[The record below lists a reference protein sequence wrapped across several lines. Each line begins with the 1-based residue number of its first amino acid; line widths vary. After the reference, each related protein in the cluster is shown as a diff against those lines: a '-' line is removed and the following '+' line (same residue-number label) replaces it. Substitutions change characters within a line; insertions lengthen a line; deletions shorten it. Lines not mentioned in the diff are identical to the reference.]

1 MDITALI
8 LIITFFILLFLN
20 VPISVCIGLAT
31 LSALILHIDFTP
43 AATTIAQQMAGGID
57 SFALLAIPFFILSGL
72 IMGRGGIAKRLI
84 ECAMALIG
92 TLPGG
97 LALVNVMSCMLFGAI
112 SGSAVAATS
121 AIGSFMVPEMKK
133 HGYDENFSAAVTAAA
148 ATTGMLIPPSNI
160 LIIYAIASGGVSIA
174 ALFVAGYVPGILVG
188 LALMVVCSVYAIRK
202 GYPVS
207 ERLPL
212 KVALKKILAAVPSL
226 FLVFIII
233 GGIIGGV
240 FTATEAGAI
249 AVLYALILSSA
260 IYKEIDYK
268 ELPSILLKA
277 CETTA
282 IVMLIIGASSAMS
295 WLLSYA
301 HIPQTISTFFLELS
315 DNPIV
320 VLLLINLILILVGA
334 FIDMTPAVLIF
345 TPIFLPV
352 AQDFGMSP
360 IQFGI
365 MIVLNLSIGLVSP
378 PVGSVLFVSCAVA
391 KTSIHKIIKP
401 MIPLY
406 LVMFAV
412 LMLVTYVPAISEA
425 LPRFIGLIK

>member
-8 LIITFFILLFLN
+8 LLLVFFSMLLIN
-20 VPISVCIGLAT
+20 VPISICIGLAT
-31 LSALILHIDFTP
+31 LVSLLMHIDFT
-43 AATTIAQQMAGGID
+43 AATTTIAQQMAGGID

-72 IMGRGGIAKRLI
+72 IMGQGGIAKRLI

-92 TLPGG
+92 ALPGG
-97 LALVNVMSCMLFGAI
+97 LALVNVMSCMMFGAI

-133 HGYDENFSAAVTAAA
+133 HGYDENFAAAVTASA

-188 LALMVVCSVYAIRK
+188 LALMTVCMLYAIK
-202 GYPVS
+202 NKYPVS
-207 ERLPL
+207 ARLPFNL
-212 KVALKKILAAVPSL
+212 VAKKVTAALPSL
-226 FLVFIII
+226 LLVFIVI

-240 FTATEAGAI
+240 FTATEAGAV
-249 AVLYALILSSA
+249 AVLYALVLSVF
-260 IYKEIDYK
+260 IYKEISTK
-268 ELPSILLKA
+268 SLPALFLKA

-301 HIPQTISTFFLELS
+301 HIPQGISDFFLQYS

-320 VLLLINLILILVGA
+320 ILLMINLILILVGA

-352 AQDFGMSP
+352 AAELGMGP

-365 MIVLNLSIGLVSP
+365 MMVLNLSIGLVSP

-401 MIPLY
+401 MKPLY
-406 LVMFAV
+406 FVMFLV
-412 LMLVTYVPAISEA
+412 LMLVTYVPAISET
-425 LPRFIGLIK
+425 LPRMLGLL

>member
-1 MDITALI
+1 MDITALVL
-8 LIITFFILLFLN
+8 LIVFFALLFLN
-20 VPISVCIGLAT
+20 VPISICIGLAT
-31 LSALILHIDFTP
+31 LISLLMHIDFTP
-43 AATTIAQQMAGGID
+43 ATTTIAQQMAGGID

-72 IMGRGGIAKRLI
+72 IMGQGGIAKRLI

-92 TLPGG
+92 ALPGG
-97 LALVNVMSCMLFGAI
+97 LALVNVMSCMMFGAI

-133 HGYDENFSAAVTAAA
+133 HGYDENFAAAVTASA

-188 LALMVVCSVYAIRK
+188 LALMAVCMMYAMK
-202 GYPVS
+202 KKYPVTA
-207 ERLPL
+207 RLPL
-212 KVALKKILAAVPSL
+212 TIVMQKVLAALPSL
-226 FLVFIII
+226 LLVFIVI
-233 GGIIGGV
+233 GGIIGGI
-240 FTATEAGAI
+240 FTATEAGAV
-249 AVLYALILSSA
+249 AVLYALVLSVF
-260 IYKEIDYK
+260 IYKEIDTK
-268 ELPSILLKA
+268 ALPPLFLKA

-301 HIPQTISTFFLELS
+301 HIPQGISDFFLQFS

-320 VLLLINLILILVGA
+320 ILLMINLILILVGA

-352 AQDFGMSP
+352 ATELGMDP

-365 MIVLNLSIGLVSP
+365 MMVLNLSIGLVSP

-391 KTSIHKIIKP
+391 KTSIHKIIRP
-401 MIPLY
+401 MLPLY
-406 LVMFAV
+406 FVMFLV
-412 LMLVTYVPAISEA
+412 LLLVTYVPAISTA
-425 LPRFIGLIK
+425 MPRMLGLL

>member
-1 MDITALI
+1 MDMTALV
-8 LIITFFILLFLN
+8 LLAVFFILLFLN

-31 LSALILHIDFTP
+31 MSALLMHIDFT
-43 AATTIAQQMAGGID
+43 AATTTIAQQISGGID
-57 SFALLAIPFFILSGL
+57 SFALLAIPFFIVSGL
-72 IMGRGGIAKRLI
+72 IMGQGGIAKRLI
-84 ECAMALIG
+84 ESAMALIG
-92 TLPGG
+92 FLPGG

-133 HGYDENFSAAVTAAA
+133 HGYDENFAAAVTCTA
-148 ATTGMLIPPSNI
+148 ATTGLLIPPSNI

-174 ALFVAGYVPGILVG
+174 ALFIAGYLPGILVG
-188 LALMVVCSVYAIRK
+188 LALMMVCSIYAIHNK
-202 GYPVS
+202 YPVTA
-207 ERLPL
+207 RLPFKIVVE
-212 KVALKKILAAVPSL
+212 KVFAALPSL
-226 FLVFIII
+226 MLVVVVI
-233 GGIIGGV
+233 GGIIMGV

-249 AVLYALILSSA
+249 AVLYALVLA
-260 IYKEIDYK
+260 VGIYKEIPLSS
-268 ELPSILLKA
+268 LPKLFLKA

-301 HIPQTISTFFLELS
+301 HIPQAISDFFLTLS
-315 DNPIV
+315 DNPIII
-320 VLLLINLILILVGA
+320 LLLINLILILVGA

-352 AQDFGMSP
+352 AEQFGMSP

-365 MIVLNLSIGLVSP
+365 MLVLNLCIGLVSP

-401 MIPLY
+401 MLPLY
-406 LVMFAV
+406 FVMFLV
-412 LMLVTYVPAISEA
+412 LLMVTYIPAISEA
-425 LPRFIGLIK
+425 LPRLFGLI

>member
-8 LIITFFILLFLN
+8 LVAVFFALLFIN
-20 VPISVCIGLAT
+20 VPISICIALAT
-31 LSALILHIDFTP
+31 LLAMLFHIDFVP
-43 AATTIAQQMAGGID
+43 ATTTIAQQMAGGID

-72 IMGRGGIAKRLI
+72 IMGQGGIARRLI

-92 TLPGG
+92 SLPGG
-97 LALVNVMSCMLFGAI
+97 LALVNVMSCMMFGAI

-121 AIGSFMVPEMKK
+121 AIGSFMIPEMKK
-133 HGYDENFSAAVTAAA
+133 HGYSENFSAAVTATS

-174 ALFVAGYVPGILVG
+174 ALFIAGYLPGILLG
-188 LALMVVCSVYAIRK
+188 LALMTVCVIYAMRNN
-202 GYPVS
+202 YPVAA
-207 ERLPL
+207 RLPL
-212 KVALKKILAAVPSL
+212 KIAMQKVLAALPSML
-226 FLVFIII
+226 LIFIVI
-233 GGIIGGV
+233 GGIIMGV

-249 AVLYALILSSA
+249 AVLYALVLSVG
-260 IYKEIDYK
+260 IYREIDFK
-268 ELPSILLKA
+268 ALPGILLKA
-277 CETTA
+277 SETTA

-301 HIPQTISTFFLELS
+301 HIPQTISDFLLTLS
-315 DNPIV
+315 DNPIMI
-320 VLLLINLILILVGA
+320 LLLINIILILVGA

-352 AQDFGMSP
+352 AMELGMSP

-365 MIVLNLSIGLVSP
+365 MMVLNLSIGLVSP

-391 KTSIHKIIKP
+391 KTSIHRIIKP
-401 MIPLY
+401 MLPLY
-406 LVMFAV
+406 LVMFLV
-412 LMLVTYVPAISEA
+412 LMLVTYVPAISEI
-425 LPRFIGLIK
+425 LPRWFDLM

>member
-1 MDITALI
+1 MDMTSLVLVVSFFAL
-8 LIITFFILLFLN
+8 LLLY

-31 LSALILHIDFTP
+31 LFAVLLHIDFTP
-43 AATTIAQQMAGGID
+43 ATITIAQQLVGGID

-72 IMGRGGIAKRLI
+72 IMGQGGIAKRLI
-84 ECAMALIG
+84 ECAMAIIG
-92 TLPGG
+92 SLPGG

-133 HGYDENFSAAVTAAA
+133 HGYDANFSAAVTATA

-160 LIIYAIASGGVSIA
+160 LIVYAIASGGVSIA
-174 ALFVAGYVPGILVG
+174 ALFIAGYAPGLLVG
-188 LALMVVCSVYAIRK
+188 LALMAVCSVYAIRK
-202 GYPVS
+202 KYPVTA
-207 ERLPL
+207 RLPL
-212 KVALKKILAAVPSL
+212 KVAFGKVIAALPSML
-226 FLVFIII
+226 LIFIVI

-240 FTATEAGAI
+240 FTATEAGAVS
-249 AVLYALILSSA
+249 VLYAFFLSVVIYRA
-260 IYKEIDYK
+260 INIAD
-268 ELPSILLKA
+268 LPKLLLKA

-301 HIPQTISTFFLELS
+301 HIPQTVSDFFLTLS
-315 DNPIV
+315 DNPLV

-352 AQDFGMSP
+352 AEQFGMSP

-391 KTSIHKIIKP
+391 KTSIHNIIRP
-401 MIPLY
+401 MLPLY
-406 LVMFAV
+406 LVMFIV
-412 LMLVTYVPAISEA
+412 LMLVTYVPAISET
-425 LPRFIGLIK
+425 LPRLFGLL

>member
-1 MDITALI
+1 MDLTAIVLI
-8 LIITFFILLFLN
+8 VCFFVLLFIN
-20 VPISVCIGLAT
+20 VPISLCIALSTLA
-31 LSALILHIDFTP
+31 ALLMHIDFTP
-43 AATTIAQQMAGGID
+43 ATTTIAQQMAGGID

-72 IMGRGGIAKRLI
+72 IMGQGGIAKRLI
-84 ECAMALIG
+84 ECAMAMIG
-92 TLPGG
+92 FLPGG

-133 HGYDENFSAAVTAAA
+133 HGYSASFAAAVTASA

-174 ALFVAGYVPGILVG
+174 ALFIAGYLPGILVG
-188 LALMVVCSVYAIRK
+188 LALMIVCAIYSIRNN
-202 GYPVS
+202 YPVTA
-207 ERLPL
+207 RLPFNI
-212 KVALKKILAAVPSL
+212 VMKKILAALPSL
-226 FLVFIII
+226 LLIFIVI

-249 AVLYALILSSA
+249 AVIYALVLSVF
-260 IYKEIDYK
+260 IYKEINIV
-268 ELPSILLKA
+268 EMPAILLKA

-282 IVMLIIGASSAMS
+282 IVMLIIAASSGMS
-295 WLLSYA
+295 WLLSYT
-301 HIPQTISTFFLELS
+301 HIPQLVSEFFLTLS
-315 DNPIV
+315 DNPILI
-320 VLLLINLILILVGA
+320 LLLINLILILVGA

-352 AQDFGMSP
+352 AEQFGMSP

-391 KTSIHKIIKP
+391 KTSLHKIIKP
-401 MIPLY
+401 MMPLY
-406 LVMFAV
+406 AVMFLV
-412 LMLVTYVPAISEA
+412 LMLVTYVPAISET
-425 LPRFIGLIK
+425 LPRLFGLIE

>member
-1 MDITALI
+1 MDITP
-8 LIITFFILLFLN
+8 ILLLVIFFTLLFIN
-20 VPISVCIGLAT
+20 VPISICIGVAT
-31 LSALILHIDFTP
+31 LAALLLHIDFIP
-43 AATTIAQQMAGGID
+43 ATTTIAQQMAGGID

-72 IMGRGGIAKRLI
+72 IMGQGGIAKRLI
-84 ECAMALIG
+84 ECAMAVIG
-92 TLPGG
+92 SLPGG
-97 LALVNVMSCMLFGAI
+97 LALVNVASCMMFGAI

-121 AIGSFMVPEMKK
+121 AIGSFMIPEMKK
-133 HGYDENFSAAVTAAA
+133 HGYDENFAASVTATS

-174 ALFVAGYVPGILVG
+174 ALFIAGYLPGILVG
-188 LALMVVCSVYAIRK
+188 LALMAVCFVYALRNK
-202 GYPVS
+202 YPVAA
-207 ERLPL
+207 RLPIPVVFE
-212 KVALKKILAAVPSL
+212 KVAAALPSL
-226 FLVFIII
+226 FLVFIVI
-233 GGIIGGV
+233 GGIISGV

-249 AVLYALILSSA
+249 AVLYALTLSVFIYREISA
-260 IYKEIDYK
+260 K
-268 ELPSILLKA
+268 ELPGLLLKA

-301 HIPQTISTFFLELS
+301 HIPQAISDFFLTLS

-320 VLLLINLILILVGA
+320 ILLLINLILILVGA

-352 AQDFGMSP
+352 AVELGMSP

-391 KTSIHKIIKP
+391 KTSLHKMIKP

-406 LVMFAV
+406 FMMILV
-412 LMLVTYVPAISEA
+412 LLLVTYVPAISEA
-425 LPRFIGLIK
+425 LPRFFGLI